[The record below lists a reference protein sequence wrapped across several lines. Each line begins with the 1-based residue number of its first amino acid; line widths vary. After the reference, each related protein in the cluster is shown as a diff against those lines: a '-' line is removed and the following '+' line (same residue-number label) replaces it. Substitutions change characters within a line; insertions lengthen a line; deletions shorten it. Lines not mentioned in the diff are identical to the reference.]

1 MPPTPTPTPQPVPA
15 LTDFR
20 GVRRAPDINAGPDI
34 GGTGHP
40 AINLTGSAGAGG
52 DTWITVYD
60 ATPADGA
67 VQNIFG
73 SVGLSTDVLIHSYNN
88 KKGAGLVALFNET
101 TGKAGLSLIVYDSG
115 GSDSLALGTV
125 NKATGQFAALTSVP
139 LAGGISENAWY
150 RLTMD
155 VSVSGGNVTVTGKV
169 FRHATPTDPDSAVG
183 AQVGATLTTTRTRPA
198 GVDATGEV
206 GIVAS
211 AFSAAADSSV
221 TNLTIHP

>member
-1 MPPTPTPTPQPVPA
+1 VVVPP

-20 GVRRAPDINAGPDI
+20 GVRRAADISAGLDL

-40 AINLTGSAGAGG
+40 AINLSGSAGGSG

-60 ATPADGA
+60 ATPADDT
-67 VQNIFG
+67 VQNTFG
-73 SVGLSTDVLIHSYNN
+73 SVGLSADVLIHAYNN

-101 TGKAGLSLIVYDSG
+101 AGKAGLALVVYDSG

-125 NKATGQFAALTSVP
+125 NRTSGLFTALTSVSLP
-139 LAGGISENAWY
+139 AGISENVWY

-155 VSVSGGNVTVTGKV
+155 VAVAGGNVTVTGKAFKHV
-169 FRHATPTDPDSAVG
+169 APADPDSAVG
-183 AQVGATLTTTRTRPA
+183 AQVGVTLSSTRARPA
-198 GVDATGEV
+198 GVDAAGEV

-211 AFSAAADSSV
+211 AFSAAVDSSV